1 MQDVFLN
8 EIVIP
13 NDIIINKSNQSIL
26 RELSQIDFSTDTRN
40 VYILWENF
48 DTLEFSTT
56 LFEGIPEGRIVCMH
70 RPKKKDAFMHD
81 AGEWSFY
88 YDRHIQS
95 DEDRKDVYHENMSR
109 IKKGLFFHLDRFYN
123 PYHEIDKNLEL
134 MKCVK
139 DILDGYGINYWFV
152 KPPKKSWYDG
162 SKSEWLVTADTLV
175 ENYLEEHPLSHL
187 LEGLH
192 WLKRESFIGMFERE
206 LTFLERRAKLEESLQ
221 DGKKIT

>member
-1 MQDVFLN
+1 MKDIFEN

-26 RELSQIDFSTDTRN
+26 RELSQVDFSTDTRT
-40 VYILWENF
+40 VYILWEYF

-70 RPKKKDAFMHD
+70 RPKKKDLFMD
-81 AGEWSFY
+81 VDREWSFY
-88 YDRHIQS
+88 YDRYVQGN
-95 DEDRKDVYHENMSR
+95 EERKDIYHLNMSR
-109 IKKGLFFHLDRFYN
+109 IKKGLYFHLDRFYN

-139 DILDGYGINYWFV
+139 DILDGYGLQYWFV

-162 SKSEWLVTADTLV
+162 SNSEWLSTADTLV
-175 ENYLEEHPLSHL
+175 ESYLQDHPMSHL
-187 LEGLH
+187 LKGLH
-192 WLKRESFIGMFERE
+192 WLRRESFIGKFDRE
-206 LTFLERRAKLEESLQ
+206 VTFLFQRAKLQEALQ
-221 DGKKIT
+221 DGKELT